1 MVEHKKE
8 RYGWE
13 FLFLGANMDAIE
25 VAGNM
30 GIQADRAATYKCD
43 AEGTALNYEVLEEA
57 IHHVR
62 CCSAPLSAGWKA
74 RIDEDIRRRSGRG
87 RK

>member
-1 MVEHKKE
+1 MVERQKE

-25 VAGNM
+25 AAGHI
-30 GIQADRAATYKCD
+30 GIHAERAVTYQCD
-43 AEGTALNYEVLEEA
+43 EVGTALNFEVLDAA

-62 CCSAPLSAGWKA
+62 SSDKLLAPSWKQK
-74 RIDEDIRRRSGRG
+74 IDEDMKRRG
-87 RK
+87 RRN

>member
-62 CCSAPLSAGWKA
+62 SCSEPLMPCWMRK
-74 RIDEDIRRRSGRG
+74 IDMDVKRRGS